1 MDSAP
6 RLLVVEDDAAVREG
20 LSAALSGSG
29 YSVRSEPDGTALS
42 STVASY
48 RPDLAILDV
57 RLPRGPDGFDLGAW
71 LRAETGIP
79 IVYLTA
85 ADALGDRLRGFDV
98 GADDYLVKPFSM
110 AELLA
115 RVRAVLR
122 RGGRVTSATFEIRD
136 VLIDEANSL
145 VRRAGEVIEL
155 TKTEFD
161 LLCVMAREP
170 GRVFSKVQLLSMV
183 WGFDQYEP
191 NLVEVHMSGMRRKLE
206 AHGPRIVHTE
216 RGEGYVVR
224 P

>member
-1 MDSAP
+1 M
-6 RLLVVEDDAAVREG
+6 REG
-20 LSAALSGSG
+20 VAAALSGSG
-29 YSVRSEPDGTALS
+29 YSVRTEPDGAALPG
-42 STVASY
+42 TVASY

-57 RLPRGPDGFDLGAW
+57 RLPRGPDGFDLGSW

-79 IVYLTA
+79 VMYLTA
-85 ADALGDRLRGFDV
+85 ADGLDERLRGFDA

-122 RGGRVTSATFEIRD
+122 RGGRLTSAAFEIRD
-136 VLIDEANSL
+136 VLIDEANSV
-145 VRRAGEVIEL
+145 VRRAGQLVEL

-191 NLVEVHMSGMRRKLE
+191 NLVEVHMSAMRRKLE
-206 AHGPRIVHTE
+206 VHGPRIVHTE

>member
-1 MDSAP
+1 M
-6 RLLVVEDDAAVREG
+6 REG
-20 LSAALSGSG
+20 VAAALFGSG
-29 YSVRSEPDGTALS
+29 YSVHTEPDGAALS
-42 STVASY
+42 GTVASY

-57 RLPRGPDGFDLGAW
+57 GLPRGPDGFDLGSW

-85 ADALGDRLRGFDV
+85 ADAIDERLRGFDV

-122 RGGRVTSATFEIRD
+122 RSGRLTSATFEIRD
-136 VLIDEANSL
+136 LLIDEANSV
-145 VRRAGEVIEL
+145 VRRAGQLVEL

-161 LLCVMAREP
+161 LLCVMTREP

-183 WGFDQYEP
+183 WGFDKYEP
-191 NLVEVHMSGMRRKLE
+191 NLVEVHMSALRRKLE
-206 AHGPRIVHTE
+206 VHGPRIVHTE
-216 RGEGYVVR
+216 RGEGYMVR

>member
-1 MDSAP
+1 M
-6 RLLVVEDDAAVREG
+6 REG
-20 LSAALSGSG
+20 VAAALSGSG
-29 YSVRSEPDGTALS
+29 YSVRTEPDGAALS
-42 STVASY
+42 GTVASY
-48 RPDLAILDV
+48 RPDLVILDV
-57 RLPRGPDGFDLGAW
+57 GLPRGPDGFHLGAW

-85 ADALGDRLRGFDV
+85 ADALDERLRGFDA

-122 RGGRVTSATFEIRD
+122 RGGRLTSATFEIRD
-136 VLIDEANSL
+136 VLIDEANSV
-145 VRRAGEVIEL
+145 VRRAGQLVEL

-191 NLVEVHMSGMRRKLE
+191 NLVEVHMSAMRRKLE
-206 AHGPRIVHTE
+206 LHGPRIVHTE